1 MTIPVRRIG
10 PSGDKPLA
18 GLSEIW
24 EKRELLYFLAWR
36 DVRIRYSQ
44 TVLGIMW
51 AVLQPLILM
60 ALFTVVFGR
69 IAPMRPG
76 EGSYALFVLA
86 GLVPWQLFGGSVS
99 NASDSVI
106 SNARMVTKIYFP
118 RILLPIASV
127 AAALVDL
134 AIALVLLIVVMA
146 VSGRLP
152 SPAGFALPA
161 LIMVAIITASGVGIW
176 LAALT
181 AEYRDFR
188 FITRFLLQVW
198 FFATP
203 IVYDAATLP
212 AWGQSLASLNPM
224 TAVVEG
230 FRWALLGSPFPSTGT
245 IAGGIAV
252 SSLLLVSGV
261 AWFQR
266 IDDRIADVV

>member
-10 PSGDKPLA
+10 PSGDRPLA

-44 TVLGIMW
+44 TVLGVMW

-60 ALFTVVFGR
+60 ALFTVIFGR

-134 AIALVLLIVVMA
+134 AIALLLIVVVIA

-152 SPAGFALPA
+152 SASVFTLPA
-161 LIMVAIITASGVGIW
+161 LVLLALVTASGVGIW

-212 AWGQSLASLNPM
+212 AWGQSLVALNPM
-224 TAVVEG
+224 TAVIEG
-230 FRWALLGSPFPSTGT
+230 FRWALLGSPSPSMAT

-252 SSLLLVSGV
+252 SSCLLVSGV

-266 IDDRIADVV
+266 IDARIADVV